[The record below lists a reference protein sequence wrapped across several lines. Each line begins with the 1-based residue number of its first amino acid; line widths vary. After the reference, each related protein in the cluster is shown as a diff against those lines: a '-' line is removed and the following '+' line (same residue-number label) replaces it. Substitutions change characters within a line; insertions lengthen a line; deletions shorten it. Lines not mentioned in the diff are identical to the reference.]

1 MKWRQTSSRGSTGA
15 DRQCAPLRLSR
26 LTDDP
31 GAWSVPVARL
41 LGVRIRLHALLLML
55 IVAEMLRSTVFS
67 DREAVSGPAITATAL
82 LALLLVVF
90 AHEIGK
96 ALMTRWMGGS
106 AETIVLW
113 PLGGL
118 AEHQQAA
125 AWRRRLIG
133 SCGGLLLSL
142 VLASALWPILIE
154 HTPNWYS
161 TITHP
166 LDPGASYG
174 EWVLVY
180 GRPAWWLSLLW
191 WVAYVNYVVL
201 AANLLPAYPLDGAA
215 VLSSALGAVLG
226 RRRGERAAIIVAL
239 VLAVIILF
247 AAVLMQQVLGV
258 VLGGFALWC
267 SVTAA
272 RRHAFL
278 EEQPVL
284 QEAERATPA
293 PELLPDDSDE
303 IIRRAPRSVSNLETS
318 AFQVR
323 LEAAPD
329 TQKKVAPRLR
339 NPVDPAEAEDKVL
352 DRILAKISAEG
363 MAALTEQERKIL
375 ESVTARRRRG

>member
-1 MKWRQTSSRGSTGA
+1 MNWRRTSSRGSAGA
-15 DRQCAPLRLSR
+15 GGDGASSHLGR
-26 LTDDP
+26 LTEDAA
-31 GAWSVPVARL
+31 AWSVPLARL

-55 IVAEMLRSTVFS
+55 FAAEMLRSAAFS

-118 AEHQQAA
+118 SEHQQPA

-154 HTPNWYS
+154 HTPNWYA
-161 TITHP
+161 TITRP

-191 WVAYVNYVVL
+191 WVAYANFIVL
-201 AANLLPAYPLDGAA
+201 AANLLPVYPLDGAA
-215 VLSSALGAVLG
+215 VLSSTLAAALG
-226 RRRGERAAIIVAL
+226 RRRGERAALVVAL
-239 VLAVIILF
+239 GLAVILLF
-247 AAVLMQQVLGV
+247 AAVLMQQVIAV
-258 VLGGFALWC
+258 FLGGFALWC

-278 EEQPVL
+278 DEQSMR
-284 QEAERATPA
+284 QQAERSAPA
-293 PELLPDDSDE
+293 PELLPEDFDDV
-303 IIRRAPRSVSNLETS
+303 ITRAPRSVSNLETS

-329 TQKKVAPRLR
+329 TQQKVMPRR
-339 NPVDPAEAEDKVL
+339 KNPVNSGPSDEQVL
-352 DRILAKISAEG
+352 DRLLAKISAEG
-363 MAALTEQERKIL
+363 MASLTEQERKIL